1 VLSELGIRER
11 RKAGE
16 KGGGL
21 KTDKT
26 LND

>member
-1 VLSELGIRER
+1 VLPELGIRER

-21 KTDKT
+21 ETDKT
-26 LND
+26 LHD